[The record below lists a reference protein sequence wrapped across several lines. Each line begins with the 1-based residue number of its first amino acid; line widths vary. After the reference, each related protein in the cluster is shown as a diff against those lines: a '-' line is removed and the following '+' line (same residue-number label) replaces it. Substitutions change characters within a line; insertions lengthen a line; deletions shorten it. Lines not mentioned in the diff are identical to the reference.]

1 MQDYSFCSTIALG
14 DARGS
19 ATSPRLEVRT
29 ASRINGHHRDENTMG
44 IVPFWFFHIYAI
56 NDNTQSDE
64 HGAVYDTVRRNH
76 VLVLKVSSFFYIS
89 KLILIN

>member
-44 IVPFWFFHIYAI
+44 IVPFCFFHIYAI

-64 HGAVYDTVRRNH
+64 HGAVYDAVMTNH
-76 VLVLKVSSFFYIS
+76 VLVLKVIFFPSFFS
-89 KLILIN
+89 KIKSF